1 MLRVAVAGAVLLAL
15 SITSLSAA
23 RDLNRRRAGWDGL
36 SVLVETLADRFGPVE
51 REAGFEAIRPKL
63 ARSGLVPSLIFD
75 DAAVWTRRGG
85 DWRAFDLAGYASG
98 GAYRIGIRVE
108 APPPTV
114 KGQYKSSMKLQ
125 RLAAGRFEWTAT
137 DDLAIGQARPSD
149 LAGALDNLLHFAE
162 RSTEASARAAIAK
175 VLPRASAQFGLL
187 FRLETVSLQPDAQ
200 GATSVRVAVRLTP
213 AGIGGFAPRHAAFLE
228 KYAKPV
234 KVSLIIADPAGVT
247 WWTLEAADGLWTVRL
262 RIRDGSLVP
271 LEGLADRNLP
281 GHLRARADVATR
293 IGRFEVGAQR
303 LAADL
308 ALTRTPVEK
317 GFSARLLEEP
327 DWRLPFLVETFLDSP
342 LRYPFETPGSEVEWA
357 IRETPDGNFL
367 SRRYRARVRETW
379 ILRWL
384 GGKVDGAVGDFRRG
398 AEAEAD
404 LYHRACL
411 LALRDD
417 LVAFD
422 GVR

>member
-1 MLRVAVAGAVLLAL
+1 MHRVAVAGALLLAL
-15 SITSLSAA
+15 SISSLSA
-23 RDLNRRRAGWDGL
+23 RDLNRRLAGWDGL
-36 SVLVETLADRFGPVE
+36 VDLVAALADRFGPIE
-51 REAGFEAIRPKL
+51 REAGLEALRPKL

-75 DAAVWTRRGG
+75 DAAAWTTRGG
-85 DWRAFDLAGYASG
+85 DWRAFDLAGYASS
-98 GAYRIGIRVE
+98 GAYHIGIRAE
-108 APPPTV
+108 APRPTV
-114 KGQYKSSMKLQ
+114 RGQYKSSVKLQ

-149 LAGALDNLLHFAE
+149 LAGALDTVLHFAE

-175 VLPRASAQFGLL
+175 ILPRASAQFGLL
-187 FRLETVSLQPDAQ
+187 FRLETLSLQPDAQ
-200 GATSVRVAVRLTP
+200 GATSVRLAVRLTP
-213 AGIGGFAPRHAAFLE
+213 AGISGFAPRHAAFLE

-234 KVSLIIADPAGVT
+234 KVSLIVADPAGVT

-271 LEGLADRNLP
+271 LEGQADRGLP
-281 GHLRARADVATR
+281 ERLRARADAATR

-303 LAADL
+303 LAADVT
-308 ALTRTPVEK
+308 LTRTPGLK

-342 LRYPFETPGSEVEWA
+342 LRYPFETPGSDVEWA
-357 IRETPDGNFL
+357 VRETPDGNFL
-367 SRRYRARVRETW
+367 TRRYRARVRETW

-398 AEAEAD
+398 AELEAD

-417 LVAFD
+417 LVALD
-422 GVR
+422 TSR

>member
-1 MLRVAVAGAVLLAL
+1 MHRVAVAGALLLAL
-15 SITSLSAA
+15 SITSLAA
-23 RDLNRRRAGWDGL
+23 HDLNRRRAGWDGL
-36 SVLVETLADRFGPVE
+36 IVLVEALADRFGPVE
-51 REAGFEAIRPKL
+51 REAGFEALRPKL

-75 DAAVWTRRGG
+75 DAAAWTMRGG

-98 GAYRIGIRVE
+98 GVYHIGIRAE
-108 APPPTV
+108 APRPSV
-114 KGQYKSSMKLQ
+114 RGQYKGTVKLQ
-125 RLAAGRFEWTAT
+125 RLAAGRFEWTAS

-149 LAGALDNLLHFAE
+149 LAGALDTLIHFAE
-162 RSTEASARAAIAK
+162 RSTEASGRAAIAK

-200 GATSVRVAVRLTP
+200 GATSVRLAVRLTP

-228 KYAKPV
+228 KHAKPV
-234 KVSLIIADPAGVT
+234 NVSLIIADPAGVT
-247 WWTLEAADGLWTVRL
+247 WWTLEATDGLWTVRL
-262 RIRDGSLVP
+262 RIKDGGLVP
-271 LEGLADRNLP
+271 LEGLADRGLP
-281 GHLRARADVATR
+281 GRLRARADLATR
-293 IGRFEVGAQR
+293 IGRFEVGARR
-303 LAADL
+303 LTADL
-308 ALTRTPVEK
+308 TLTRTPGEK
-317 GFSARLLEEP
+317 AFSARLLEEP

-357 IRETPDGNFL
+357 IRESPHGNFL
-367 SRRYRARVRETW
+367 IRRYRARVRETW

-398 AEAEAD
+398 AESEAD

-417 LVAFD
+417 LVALD
-422 GVR
+422 VSR